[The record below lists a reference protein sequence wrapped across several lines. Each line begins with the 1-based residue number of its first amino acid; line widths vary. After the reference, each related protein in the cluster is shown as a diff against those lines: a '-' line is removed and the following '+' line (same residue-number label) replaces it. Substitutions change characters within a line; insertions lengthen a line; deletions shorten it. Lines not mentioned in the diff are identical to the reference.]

1 LGRKSDNCWVK
12 TDWLDAGEG
21 AENPNWY
28 RYENFDKAYEIALSE
43 ESNKTTP
50 WVTEWKQSKDKT
62 ETDEWVSNNNKGRMA
77 FIILIPKSL
86 WVEF

>member
-50 WVTEWKQSKDKT
+50 WVTIQEWKQSKDKT
-62 ETDEWVSNNNKGRMA
+62 ETDEWVSNNNKGPYGLL
-77 FIILIPKSL
+77 F
-86 WVEF
+86 

>member
-1 LGRKSDNCWVK
+1 MVKKSDNCWVK

-43 ESNKTTP
+43 GYDTRM
-50 WVTEWKQSKDKT
+50 
-62 ETDEWVSNNNKGRMA
+62 ET
-77 FIILIPKSL
+77 I
-86 WVEF
+86 

>member
-28 RYENFDKAYEIALSE
+28 RYENFDKAYMFFYLKKVI
-43 ESNKTTP
+43 
-50 WVTEWKQSKDKT
+50 KQHLGLRYKNG
-62 ETDEWVSNNNKGRMA
+62 NNLKIKQKQMNG
-77 FIILIPKSL
+77 F
-86 WVEF
+86 

>member
-43 ESNKTTP
+43 ESNKQHLGLRYKNGNNLKI
-50 WVTEWKQSKDKT
+50 KQKQM
-62 ETDEWVSNNNKGRMA
+62 NGFLINNKGPL
-77 FIILIPKSL
+77 F
-86 WVEF
+86 

>member
-1 LGRKSDNCWVK
+1 LVK

-50 WVTEWKQSKDKT
+50 GLRYKNGNNLKIKQKQM
-62 ETDEWVSNNNKGRMA
+62 NG
-77 FIILIPKSL
+77 F
-86 WVEF
+86 

>member
-43 ESNKTTP
+43 EI
-50 WVTEWKQSKDKT
+50 KQHLGLRYKNGNNLKIKT
-62 ETDEWVSNNNKGRMA
+62 ETDGVSNK
-77 FIILIPKSL
+77 
-86 WVEF
+86 

>member
-43 ESNKTTP
+43 
-50 WVTEWKQSKDKT
+50 VIKQHLGLRYKNGNNLKIKQKQM
-62 ETDEWVSNNNKGRMA
+62 NGFNNKRA
-77 FIILIPKSL
+77 VSL
-86 WVEF
+86 LF

>member
-1 LGRKSDNCWVK
+1 MVGKKKDNCWVK

-43 ESNKTTP
+43 SNKTTP
-50 WVTEWKQSKDKT
+50 GLRYKNGNNLKIKQKQM
-62 ETDEWVSNNNKGRMA
+62 NGFLIIKGRMA
-77 FIILIPKSL
+77 LLF
-86 WVEF
+86 